1 MSSFDTEVLFCSP
14 SKFQVYSE
22 TTSTS
27 GQSDLKV
34 AGALQ
39 MLQLFIWKWSGN
51 KFRFTVFVK
60 NLLQAFIIHV
70 VPKVL
75 DVNVSKLLSF
85 GTEFSLPFF
94 ARFETTH
101 KPEDR
106 GRAAQAHSW
115 KTGLT
120 KEKKAKNNKPD
131 SISFDFH
138 FPVYKNTGCPGFHVK
153 NDQQKPNPAN
163 TRTGTTSTT
172 QIHSYVSSW
181 DSSFLGWT
189 TCTIHWTA
197 VNTTRRRQ
205 ICRHARQHSGNH
217 LNSWSKTWCGG
228 RWRGM
233 EEQYKRKLRR
243 TKWSYIPCHDDLSPS
258 AIQYCIPAFDPSLK
272 HTSMVIHTHTNTPR
286 WVTSKWTEAT
296 ENATGRKER

>member
-14 SKFQVYSE
+14 SKLQVYSE
-22 TTSTS
+22 TSSTS

-34 AGALQ
+34 AAVLQ
-39 MLQLFIWKWSGN
+39 MLQLFIWKRSGN
-51 KFRFTVFVK
+51 KFRYTVFVK

-75 DVNVSKLLSF
+75 DVYVGKLLSF

-115 KTGLT
+115 KTVLT

-181 DSSFLGWT
+181 DSSFLG
-189 TCTIHWTA
+189 
-197 VNTTRRRQ
+197 
-205 ICRHARQHSGNH
+205 
-217 LNSWSKTWCGG
+217 
-228 RWRGM
+228 
-233 EEQYKRKLRR
+233 
-243 TKWSYIPCHDDLSPS
+243 
-258 AIQYCIPAFDPSLK
+258 
-272 HTSMVIHTHTNTPR
+272 
-286 WVTSKWTEAT
+286 
-296 ENATGRKER
+296 